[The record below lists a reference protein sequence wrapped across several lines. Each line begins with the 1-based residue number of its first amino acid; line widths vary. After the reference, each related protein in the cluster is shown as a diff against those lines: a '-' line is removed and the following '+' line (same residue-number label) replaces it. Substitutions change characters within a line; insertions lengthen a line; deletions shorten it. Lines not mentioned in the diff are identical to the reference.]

1 MDYSYIVAPI
11 VGAIIGYSTNWIAV
25 KMMFRPRKAIKIGRF
40 VLPFTPGII
49 PKNRENIARTIS
61 SAISKHLLT
70 EEDLRNTLL
79 SEDIENKILESIELA
94 LTDNPQRLGSAL
106 EEQIGKENLLGLSI
120 SVSKKVSNA
129 IYKTITEKHI
139 GNILIDEIEKV
150 VNEKIGGSIFS
161 IFGGQKIINSMKQN
175 IQVKVDE
182 YIENNGESIINEMV
196 ESEINNLLNKSVSEV
211 IKPNKEFYDAILKLY
226 EQIVINKLPTVLS
239 KINIQKII
247 EDKINSMDIT
257 QLEDLILKVMKK
269 ELNAIVNLG
278 AVIGFVLGMINLL
291 F

>member
-94 LTDNPQRLGSAL
+94 LTDNPQRLGSVL